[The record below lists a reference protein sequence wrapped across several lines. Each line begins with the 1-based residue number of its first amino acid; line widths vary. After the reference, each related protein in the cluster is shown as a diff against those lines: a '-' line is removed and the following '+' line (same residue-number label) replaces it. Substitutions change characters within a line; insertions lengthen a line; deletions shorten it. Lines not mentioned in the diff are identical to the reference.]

1 MSPVF
6 NLKDFEQESA
16 HFDSLMAFKVKDI
29 LLVSSLYDIYNLR
42 EDGQLADMVM
52 SEYRELRLSSA
63 PRIRRVDSG
72 KEALKALENH
82 KFDLIIV
89 FRSPS
94 DIDPVE
100 FRRLAKLAY
109 PEVPVVLLAFHH
121 YELELIREREDKAY
135 DNVFFWNGESKILLT
150 IIKFIEDMMNVEAD
164 TKAIGVRVIILV
176 ENSVRFYSSFLPLI
190 YTETMQQTS
199 ALLTESINSANRL
212 LRMRARPK
220 ILLAEN
226 FEDALTLFN
235 RHKKYLL
242 GVISDIQFSKDGK
255 IDESAGIQ
263 LAKLIKKELRDL
275 PVLLQSSDDANA
287 SKANACD
294 AGFLN
299 KKSPTLLNELST
311 FISRYFGFGDFIFRL
326 PDGSPLARAH
336 NFREMQ
342 KCVAEV
348 DIESLLFHARRNHF
362 SNWLMAR
369 TEFELAARLRLRK
382 VSDFEDPEEMRSY
395 LMTTLE
401 DFLHERQV
409 GVITDFNRDNF
420 DGRAEFL
427 RIGEGSL
434 GGKGRGLA
442 FVNNLIN
449 RYPVY
454 NAFPGTRIS
463 VPRSAVICTGGFDDF
478 MERNNL
484 TGFALGDHSDEE
496 IIAAFTSATIS
507 GELEKDLKAYLSVAT
522 YPLAVRSSS
531 LLEDSHYQPFAGI
544 FDTHFLPNNHVS
556 LQGRVNRLLTAV
568 KLIYASVFFRNSKNY
583 IDATGNRTEEEKM
596 AVILQEIV
604 GKQRGKHF
612 YPAVSGM
619 ARSYNFYSIGRI
631 KPEEGIAYTALGL
644 GKTIMEGENC
654 LFFSPSNPQVL
665 PQFSSPQDY
674 LKNTQRDFFA
684 VDMDNPSVFP
694 ERGGDVG
701 LIKLNMAEAEKDGVL
716 KYVGSTYS
724 ADNDRIYS
732 GIGRK
737 GTRIITFDPILKSKL
752 LPLDEILEYMLRLG
766 SSAMNVPVEM
776 EFAVDFNA
784 QPGKPHDF
792 HFLQIRPMLVADSFE
807 DVSVFDDDGDGDG
820 DDIFCRS
827 SQALSNGRIEGI
839 RDIVY
844 VRNDNFKRVNMA
856 RMADQVGRF
865 NQQFKDASIPYML
878 IGPGRWG
885 TSDHWLG
892 IPTKWDQIS
901 SARVIVETNY
911 GDFVVEPSFGTHFFQ
926 NLITF
931 QIGYLTINDSTENNS
946 FDWDW
951 LNSIETVSETEYIR
965 HVRLRQPMNI
975 LIDGRHGKAVV
986 IKPKNND

>member
-72 KEALKALENH
+72 KAALKALETH
-82 KFDLIIV
+82 QFDLIIV